1 MLEEGETST
10 EIKRLR
16 TDLTTMIGRIE
27 VRFENP
33 SIVSLEDRNLF
44 NPLLIAERDESV
56 RAAPTATRGDGPG
69 AGGEQESIDVGE

>member
-1 MLEEGETST
+1 MKILL
-10 EIKRLR
+10 LR
-16 TDLTTMIGRIE
+16 NDLATMIDRIE
-27 VRFENP
+27 VSFENP

-69 AGGEQESIDVGE
+69 AGGEQESIDIDE